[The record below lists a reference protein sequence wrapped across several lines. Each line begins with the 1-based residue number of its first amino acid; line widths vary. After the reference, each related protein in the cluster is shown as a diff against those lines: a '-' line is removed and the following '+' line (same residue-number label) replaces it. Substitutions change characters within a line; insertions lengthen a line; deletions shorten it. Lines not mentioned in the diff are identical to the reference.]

1 LSDKFVNVY
10 KKIESLDIE
19 LKDVKSE
26 NKRLKSEVLR
36 LSGVV
41 DQQKSELNDIEQY
54 LRRDCVEILGLPHE
68 KDENLNDLVLRL
80 GSLMNVELHEDD
92 ISITHRLP
100 VSRNENQRVT
110 RSSANTFPKVIVKF
124 TRRSTKEK
132 FYHGRLRL
140 KDKLTR
146 DLGLSRISENKLF
159 ISESLS
165 PRNKQLFKDCLKFK
179 RENYFRYIWSY
190 NGRFDRKVDST

>member
-1 LSDKFVNVY
+1 MSKNKSITEEALVAIMDEKLSPIMQTVNYLNGSVKLLSEKFDNVC
-10 KKIESLDIE
+10 KKIESLDKE

-26 NKRLKSEVLR
+26 NRHLKSEVLR

-41 DQQKSELNDIEQY
+41 DQQKSELNYIQQY
-54 LRRDCVEILGLPHE
+54 LRHDCVEISGLPQE

-110 RSSANTFPKVIVKF
+110 RSSANTIAKVIVKF

-132 FYHGRLRL
+132 FYHG
-140 KDKLTR
+140 TV
-146 DLGLSRISENKLF
+146 
-159 ISESLS
+159 
-165 PRNKQLFKDCLKFK
+165 DC
-179 RENYFRYIWSY
+179 N
-190 NGRFDRKVDST
+190 